1 MVITD
6 YNTHPEYMNPDQ
18 MVRAGGSLNLIQD
31 MQPASSGATY
41 NVTHR
46 SALRNATHDILYT
59 VANSCAMNGYGDGI
73 KYAYAPSYWK
83 MAIYSLNAITLISM
97 IIWGFFSIKK
107 SLNFDEK

>member
-1 MVITD
+1 
-6 YNTHPEYMNPDQ
+6 MNPDQ

-59 VANSCAMNGYGDGI
+59 VANSCAMNGYGEGI
-73 KYAYAPSYWK
+73 KYVYAPSYWK
-83 MAIYSLNAITLISM
+83 MAIYSLNGIVLVSM
-97 IIWGFFSIKK
+97 IIWGIFSIKK
-107 SLNFDEK
+107 SFKSNDE